1 MPKNLYLVKN
11 IYLGWIEYI
20 DEQQEEAVVA
30 FEKKK
35 AVDQAITYLP
45 LGGNIGYYFV
55 KDMLPITKI
64 QRDKKLGRYISYR
77 EIERMV
83 LQVNKNK
90 EKTYA
95 KPQEVD
101 LPIYKEQGE
110 EKVNS
115 NNYEFV
121 EHVITKEEDPKVMR
135 YEARRNRHVA

>member
-121 EHVITKEEDPKVMR
+121 EHVITKVMR

>member
-20 DEQQEEAVVA
+20 DEQQEESVVA
-30 FEKKK
+30 FERKK
-35 AVDQAITYLP
+35 AVDQTITYLP
-45 LGGNIGYYFV
+45 L
-55 KDMLPITKI
+55 TKI

-77 EIERMV
+77 EIERIV

-90 EKTYA
+90 EQTYA
-95 KPQEVD
+95 KPKEVN
-101 LPIYKEQGE
+101 LPIYEEQIE
-110 EKVNS
+110 EKVNT

-121 EHVITKEEDPKVMR
+121 EPTETKEEDPKVMR